1 MCALLL
7 GISCSERC
15 QTDSGSSGSRC
26 FRTRDRRE
34 GDILGSNLPTYAS
47 WWIGPDPEGVPCERI
62 EPVDSI
68 DVLLLDLVETIAIN
82 GELHR
87 EMLELGNYLNP
98 LLDW

>member
-1 MCALLL
+1 
-7 GISCSERC
+7 
-15 QTDSGSSGSRC
+15 
-26 FRTRDRRE
+26 
-34 GDILGSNLPTYAS
+34 
-47 WWIGPDPEGVPCERI
+47 VPCERI

-87 EMLELGNYLNP
+87 EMLELGNYLNH